1 MPWYQRW
8 RNVFRPEKLNAELDQ
23 EFQYHLAETT
33 DRLVAEGL
41 PREEAVTEAR
51 LRLGNYS
58 IQKESTRDMNIAV
71 WLDSTRA
78 DIAYG
83 LRQLKLNPGFTTIAV
98 LSLALGIGANAAIFQ
113 LVNAI
118 RLKTLP
124 VQNPQELVLIDFEDG
139 SVRHGSGWGPH
150 GIASYP
156 QWDQIRAHQQA
167 FSDVMA
173 WHQELFNLAMGGE
186 PHYARGMYVSGS
198 FFRGLGVS
206 AILGRTLTERDDNDA
221 CSAGAV
227 ISYAFWQRQFLGDA
241 GAIGRKLTLNG
252 YPFPVIGVTPPSF
265 FGMEVGNQ
273 YDVAIPI
280 CADRLLAKDG
290 KGRMPLNTGFWLAII
305 GRLKPEWTVARAT
318 AHLRAISPEIMRA
331 TLPTRYRTE
340 EAKGYLAN
348 KLKATEAGSGVS
360 GLRTEYERPLWL
372 LLATT
377 GLVLLISC
385 ANLANLLLARA
396 AVREP
401 EIAMRLAIGAL
412 RWRLVRQLLAESVLL
427 AAAGAVLGAGLA
439 LIISRSLV
447 LLMSTPNNQVFVD
460 LAPDWRMLA
469 FTAGVATLTCLL
481 FGLLPAVR
489 AAYLSPASAMRAPAS
504 AMRAPASAMRAGT
517 RVTSGRE
524 RFSFRRGLVAT
535 QIAISLVL
543 LFGAFLFVRTLNNL
557 VTEDPGFKAEGIFA
571 VEIDFGKSAV
581 DYAARDASA
590 IETQRSYDKRRGVY
604 HEISDRLS
612 AIPGV
617 ASVAQVDITPVSGN
631 GWDNLVGVDGAA
643 AVNGKDCNFDALSPG
658 YFKTM
663 GTTVLAGR
671 EFNDRDTLS
680 APKVAIVNETFARTF
695 FGGANPVGHT
705 FRVSAEAGKAEPV
718 YQIVGLVRNS
728 KYHDLREDFQPI
740 AFLPKTQDETPG
752 PGATFVVRV
761 AVPPGPVMNA
771 AKNAIREMDPAIQIE
786 FHALSLQLQNSLL
799 REKLMATLSGGFGF
813 LAAVLALLGLYGV
826 ISYTVAQRRNEIGVR
841 VALGATRA
849 NVVGLVM
856 REAAV
861 LLGVGLAAGI
871 GLSLWAGTAAA
882 TLLFGLKPHDLAS
895 LTAAAALLASIAL
908 LASYIP
914 ARRAAGADP
923 MPALRSD

>member
-8 RNVFRPEKLNAELDQ
+8 RNVFRPEKLNAELDR
-23 EFQYHLAETT
+23 EFQYHLAEAT
-33 DRLVAEGL
+33 DRLMAEGM
-41 PREEAVTEAR
+41 PREEALAEAR

-58 IQKESTRDMNIAV
+58 IQKESTRDMNIAA

-78 DIAYG
+78 DIVYG

-124 VQNPQELVLIDFEDG
+124 VPNPQELVLIDFEDG

-156 QWDQIRAHQQA
+156 QWDQIRTHQRA

-173 WHQELFNLAMGGE
+173 WHQEQFNLALGGE
-186 PHYARGMYVSGS
+186 PHYARGLYVSGS

-206 AILGRTLTERDDNDA
+206 AILGRTLTERDDSDT
-221 CSAGAV
+221 CSAGTV
-227 ISYAFWQRQFLGDA
+227 ISYAFWQRQFSGDP
-241 GAIGRKLTLNG
+241 GVIGRKLTLNG
-252 YPFPVIGVTPPSF
+252 YPFAIIGVTPPSF
-265 FGMEVGNQ
+265 FGLEVGGQ

-280 CADRLLAKDG
+280 CADRLLAHG
-290 KGRMPLNTGFWLAII
+290 WKGRIPLNTGFWLAIL
-305 GRLKPEWTVARAT
+305 GRLNPGWTTARAT
-318 AHLRAISPEIMRA
+318 AHLRAISPEVMRA
-331 TLPTRYRTE
+331 TLPTSYRPE

-360 GLRTEYERPLWL
+360 ELRTAYERPLWL

-401 EIAMRLAIGAL
+401 EIAMRLAIGAS

-427 AAAGAVLGAGLA
+427 AAAGALLGSGLA
-439 LIISRSLV
+439 LILSRSLM
-447 LLMSTPNNQVFVD
+447 LLMKVFVD
-460 LAPDWRMLA
+460 LAPDWRMLV

-489 AAYLSPASAMRAPAS
+489 AAYLSPASAMRA
-504 AMRAPASAMRAGT
+504 GV

-535 QIAISLVL
+535 QIAMSLVL
-543 LFGAFLFVRTLNNL
+543 LFGALLFVRTLNNL
-557 VTEDPGFKAEGIFA
+557 STEDPGFKADGIVTA
-571 VEIDFGKSAV
+571 NIDFGKSPI
-581 DYAARDASA
+581 DYVARDASVS
-590 IETQRSYDKRRGVY
+590 ETQRSSEKRRSIY
-604 HEISDRLS
+604 HEISKRFS

-617 ASVAQVDITPVSGN
+617 ASVAQVDFTPVSDSSR
-631 GWDNLVGVDGAA
+631 DNLVGVDGTA
-643 AVNGKDCNFDALSPG
+643 AVNGKDCNFDSLGPG
-658 YFKTM
+658 YFRTM

-680 APKVAIVNETFARTF
+680 APNVAIVNETFARTF
-695 FGGANPVGHT
+695 LGGANPVGHT

-718 YQIVGLVRNS
+718 YQIVGLVRDS

-740 AFLPKTQDETPG
+740 AFFPKTQDDAPESQ
-752 PGATFVVRV
+752 ATFVLRTSLR
-761 AVPPGPVMNA
+761 PGSVMKA
-771 AKNAIREMDPAIQIE
+771 AKNAIRDMDPAIEIE
-786 FHALSLQLQNSLL
+786 IHALSTQLQNSLL
-799 REKLMATLSGGFGF
+799 RERLMATLSGGFGF
-813 LAAVLALLGLYGV
+813 LAAVLAMLGLYGV

-841 VALGATRA
+841 VALGANRA

-856 REAAV
+856 REAC
-861 LLGVGLAAGI
+861 LLLAVGLVVGI

-882 TLLFGLKPHDLAS
+882 TLLFGLKPHDAVS
-895 LTAAAALLASIAL
+895 LTAAAALLALIAL
-908 LASYIP
+908 LASYVP
-914 ARRAAGADP
+914 ARRAAGSDP
-923 MPALRSD
+923 MSALRSE

>member
-8 RNVFRPEKLNAELDQ
+8 RNVFRSEKLNAELDQ

-41 PREEAVTEAR
+41 PREEALREAR

-58 IQKESTRDMNIAV
+58 IQKESTRDMNIAA

-78 DIAYG
+78 DITYG
-83 LRQLKLNPGFTTIAV
+83 LRQLRLNPGFTAIAV

-139 SVRHGSGWGPH
+139 SVRHGSGWSPH

-156 QWDQIRAHQQA
+156 QWDQIRTHQQA

-173 WHQELFNLAMGGE
+173 WHQEQFNLALGGE
-186 PHYARGMYVSGS
+186 PHYARGLYVSGS

-206 AILGRTLTERDDNDA
+206 AILGRTLTPRDDNDA

-241 GAIGRKLTLNG
+241 GVIGRKLTLYG

-280 CADRLLAKDG
+280 CADRLLAVDG
-290 KGRMPLNTGFWLAII
+290 KGRIPLSTGFWLAII

-318 AHLRAISPEIMRA
+318 AHLRTISPEIMRA
-331 TLPTRYRTE
+331 TLPTRYRPE

-401 EIAMRLAIGAL
+401 EIAMRLAIGAS

-427 AAAGAVLGAGLA
+427 ATAGAVLGAGLA

-489 AAYLSPASAMRAPAS
+489 AAYLSPV
-504 AMRAPASAMRAGT
+504 SAMRAGV

-557 VTEDPGFKAEGIFA
+557 VTEDPGFKAEGILT
-571 VEIDFGKSAV
+571 VYIDFGKSPV
-581 DYAARDASA
+581 DYVARDAST
-590 IETQRSYDKRRGVY
+590 IET
-604 HEISDRLS
+604 
-612 AIPGV
+612 
-617 ASVAQVDITPVSGN
+617 
-631 GWDNLVGVDGAA
+631 
-643 AVNGKDCNFDALSPG
+643 
-658 YFKTM
+658 
-663 GTTVLAGR
+663 
-671 EFNDRDTLS
+671 
-680 APKVAIVNETFARTF
+680 
-695 FGGANPVGHT
+695 
-705 FRVSAEAGKAEPV
+705 
-718 YQIVGLVRNS
+718 
-728 KYHDLREDFQPI
+728 
-740 AFLPKTQDETPG
+740 
-752 PGATFVVRV
+752 
-761 AVPPGPVMNA
+761 
-771 AKNAIREMDPAIQIE
+771 
-786 FHALSLQLQNSLL
+786 
-799 REKLMATLSGGFGF
+799 
-813 LAAVLALLGLYGV
+813 
-826 ISYTVAQRRNEIGVR
+826 
-841 VALGATRA
+841 
-849 NVVGLVM
+849 
-856 REAAV
+856 
-861 LLGVGLAAGI
+861 
-871 GLSLWAGTAAA
+871 
-882 TLLFGLKPHDLAS
+882 
-895 LTAAAALLASIAL
+895 
-908 LASYIP
+908 
-914 ARRAAGADP
+914 
-923 MPALRSD
+923 